1 MKSQLLLRGLCQL
14 LGGIFGYHDIG
25 RVTKD
30 SYEIGS
36 RFNLPPLA
44 FPQLVDSMLCKKH
57 MTDTKDGKLWRGD
70 DGTLGEGPMGLWKA
84 IMESTLQVHCKS
96 HYFSYTMFQTQTNLG
111 KKKSMCAKANLK
123 PFCESHPR
131 FHIPPMRLTFLYS
144 DSKSRDNLF
153 QMFPKPISRRA

>member
-70 DGTLGEGPMGLWKA
+70 DGTLGEGPMGL
-84 IMESTLQVHCKS
+84 
-96 HYFSYTMFQTQTNLG
+96 
-111 KKKSMCAKANLK
+111 
-123 PFCESHPR
+123 
-131 FHIPPMRLTFLYS
+131 
-144 DSKSRDNLF
+144 
-153 QMFPKPISRRA
+153 